1 MLKTFLNKKNILK
14 ILIILSFVG
23 ITILAFFLADQFSKN
38 YKNDDSKNSTN
49 ITENIKKEETSS
61 NQENTDSKPE
71 STLDESNSNGDLDKT
86 YDDGLVSVQLQ
97 LIDRFGNVIFDEVRR
112 AEEKEVLYDVL
123 VKYHEVRAES
133 GTYGKVIFDIDSV
146 KTKFYQESYISILVN
161 LLIQIQQLFQVLV
174 RLISQDLEVQI
185 HIMKHILTNL
195 V

>member
-71 STLDESNSNGDLDKT
+71 STLDKNDSNNDLDKT

-161 LLIQIQQLFQVLV
+161 DKYSSFFASANVMPELSCFRKLIILRLDVGSLLI
-174 RLISQDLEVQI
+174 
-185 HIMKHILTNL
+185 
-195 V
+195 

>member
-1 MLKTFLNKKNILK
+1 MLRTFLNKKNILK

-61 NQENTDSKPE
+61 NQENTDSNSE
-71 STLDESNSNGDLDKT
+71 STLDENDSNNDLDKT

-97 LIDRFGNVIFDEVRR
+97 LIDRFGNVIFDEVRK
-112 AEEKEVLYDVL
+112 AEENEVIYDIL

-133 GTYGKVIFDIDSV
+133 STYGKVIFDIDSV

-161 LLIQIQQLFQVLV
+161 DKYSSFGVSSIYVYDGIKVTFK
-174 RLISQDLEVQI
+174 EVA
-185 HIMKHILTNL
+185 L
-195 V
+195 

>member
-1 MLKTFLNKKNILK
+1 MLRTFLNKKNILK

-38 YKNDDSKNSTN
+38 YKNDDSKSSAT
-49 ITENIKKEETSS
+49 ITENIEKEETSS

-71 STLDESNSNGDLDKT
+71 STLDENDSNNDLDKT

-97 LIDRFGNVIFDEVRR
+97 LIDRFGNVIFDEVRK

-161 LLIQIQQLFQVLV
+161 DKYSSFGVSSIYVYDGIKVTFM
-174 RLISQDLEVQI
+174 EVA
-185 HIMKHILTNL
+185 L
-195 V
+195 

>member
-38 YKNDDSKNSTN
+38 YGKEDNKNTAETAAANTNKEDKSQDADSSSTD
-49 ITENIKKEETSS
+49 
-61 NQENTDSKPE
+61 QEA
-71 STLDESNSNGDLDKT
+71 DE
-86 YDDGLVSVQLQ
+86 GLVSVYMQ
-97 LIDRFGNVIFDEVRR
+97 LIDRNGNVIFDEVRR
-112 AEEKEVLYDVL
+112 EEEKEVLYDVL

-161 LLIQIQQLFQVLV
+161 GKYSSFGVSSIYVYDGMKVTFK
-174 RLISQDLEVQI
+174 EVA
-185 HIMKHILTNL
+185 L
-195 V
+195 